1 VADVDQTDPSLSLD
15 AWPRG
20 GTQAPGAAAAGGN
33 PLALVGQFADIQNK
47 VNQNRMFQQ
56 TFAARQ
62 RAGQIIAASPDLETA
77 FQSLTKDPQV
87 APFAGP
93 IINEYRQGMLSQLQY
108 QGEQSAQARSG
119 FEGVLKA
126 LPAALADPSQLG
138 PAIQQ
143 QTALMS
149 PAARAKSAPAI
160 ASLVS
165 ALTDGLPQDP
175 AQARQLFNQRLT
187 GQMISAGVT
196 PDAVKGIVGSM
207 TTMDLGGQK
216 VPGVQLPPQ
225 LGGGFVPG
233 GKPLQMSLP
242 PTLTTGPY
250 GEGGA
255 TKPVIVGGAS
265 GGNALTPGGSK
276 AAAGSGLA
284 ISGPSQ
290 EQTEANQRAGAA
302 GGDIAGEMIAR
313 GEALPGAI
321 KRLDMMTDALSNFQ
335 SGGGAQM
342 RSKLGTALQAVK
354 NAGGDFISDD
364 LIQKVANSSL
374 PDTQVFSA
382 EIKPL
387 VIGQLK
393 EAAQGTGRVMRSE
406 VDAFL
411 QMMDASKDPQT
422 LMRLLNQGRYALQVG
437 YDQSQKYV
445 DFKQAIASK
454 DPSVKGLGPSDFF
467 SWYNKNFKPEALPP
481 SNAGGGLNLAQTP
494 ISNAKG
500 AAPAKRWR
508 IENGKLVPDT
518 PSAPPP

>member
-1 VADVDQTDPSLSLD
+1 MADVDQTDPSLSLD

-20 GTQAPGAAAAGGN
+20 GTQAPGSAASGGTN

-62 RAGQIIAASPDLETA
+62 RAGQIIAASPDLESA
-77 FQSLTKDPQV
+77 FGSMTKDPLV

-108 QGEQSAQARSG
+108 QGEQQTQARSA

-126 LPAALADPSQLG
+126 LPAALADPSKLG
-138 PAIQQ
+138 PAIQTQ
-143 QTALMS
+143 LALMS
-149 PAARAKSAPAI
+149 PAARSKNAPAI
-160 ASLVS
+160 TSLIS
-165 ALTDGLPQDP
+165 SLTDGLADDP
-175 AQARQLFNQRLT
+175 AVARTQFNKNVVAQLV
-187 GQMISAGVT
+187 SAGVPVDAINRMTGT
-196 PDAVKGIVGSM
+196 PTQVNTGNKLQFGLTGTAEQGA
-207 TTMDLGGQK
+207 
-216 VPGVQLPPQ
+216 
-225 LGGGFVPG
+225 GFTAANSLATG
-233 GKPLQMSLP
+233 LP

-255 TKPVIVGGAS
+255 QKPVIVKDTG
-265 GGNALTPGGSK
+265 GGNALTSGGN
-276 AAAGSGLA
+276 ATAGLA